1 MLERESAH
9 HAVQMLGSRGDR
21 LRQIADFVVLRQA

>member
-1 MLERESAH
+1 MLERQAAH
-9 HAVQMLGSRGDR
+9 DAVQSLDARADR